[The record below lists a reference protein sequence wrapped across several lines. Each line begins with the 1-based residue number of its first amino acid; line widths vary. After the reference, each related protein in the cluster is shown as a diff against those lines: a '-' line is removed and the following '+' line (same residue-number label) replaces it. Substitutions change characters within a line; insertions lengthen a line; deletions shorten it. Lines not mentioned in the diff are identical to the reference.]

1 MIFTHVIIYY
11 SIQEQ
16 ISPFKTQV
24 IGCYVYG
31 RLKSLSTIFQIYW
44 WDQYFIDAENQSPS
58 HTSSHLAVPPP
69 RIRIEHI
76 TLANCINIHLP
87 YDRDFDGAYRIIE
100 DMGLWSRCLTPLS
113 PIFQLFVADS
123 FIDGGNR
130 RNHRPAAS
138 HWQTLYTPRFSRI
151 WTRVRPRLH
160 K

>member
-31 RLKSLSTIFQIYW
+31 RLKSLSTIFQIYRL
-44 WDQYFIDAENQSPS
+44 DQYFIDAENRSPS

-69 RIRIEHI
+69 MIRIEHI

-87 YDRDFDGAYRIIE
+87 YDRDFDGACRIIE
-100 DMGLWSRCLTPLS
+100 DMGL
-113 PIFQLFVADS
+113 
-123 FIDGGNR
+123 
-130 RNHRPAAS
+130 
-138 HWQTLYTPRFSRI
+138 
-151 WTRVRPRLH
+151 
-160 K
+160 